1 MEFMRKI
8 IGLLILAFLISAC
21 EPFIEQGQS
30 DAQAQVVVTA
40 TPLPT
45 APAAQR
51 TTYIVEAGD
60 VLEEFVFRGRWLP
73 RDQVELSFEVNGN
86 IRSVNVQRGDT
97 VVAGQVLADLQ
108 IDDLEAQLQT
118 QELNLQSA
126 QRRLNDSGTSSG
138 DTVVQAQFNLA
149 DANLSLD
156 NQIAG
161 YPWTRVENARQ
172 TLEQRERQLE
182 NAQRDYDD
190 AVSHPDTAASQV
202 DQAYES
208 LIQARENL
216 ASAQNDLYD
225 ANVSYYQYDLNV
237 RQQENRVVQAELDL
251 EAAQISGG
259 DADLVDAVIDAQLS
273 VDRTK
278 EQIAQSTLVAPFD
291 GVILE
296 VTIRAADSIQAFT
309 AVITM
314 ALPEPLEIITTLTFT
329 ETQFLQIGQ
338 IGTCEEATREE
349 TRVQCVVRQLPLSNQ
364 DVDQTVRVA
373 ATLPN
378 TLAGGLIDV
387 TMVLRKSLDTLWLPP
402 QAINEFGNRT
412 FVVLQT
418 PEGER
423 VRDVVI
429 GLETD
434 ERVEITSGVEAGDIV
449 VQQ

>member
-1 MEFMRKI
+1 MKLSQRI
-8 IGLLILAFLISAC
+8 IGLVLLAFLIAAC
-21 EPFIEQGQS
+21 EPIIDSQQGQE
-30 DAQAQVVVTA
+30 QQVVVTA

-51 TTYIVEAGD
+51 TTYTVERGD

-73 RDQVELSFEVNGN
+73 RDQMELSFEVNGN
-86 IRSVNVQRGDT
+86 VRSVNVNRGDT

-108 IDDLEAQLQT
+108 IDDLEAQLAS

-126 QRRLNDSGTSSG
+126 QRRLNESGTSSS

-149 DANLSLD
+149 DANLSLE
-156 NQIAG
+156 NQEAG
-161 YPWTRVENARQ
+161 YPWTRVVNAQQ
-172 TLEQRERQLE
+172 TVEQRERQLE

-202 DQAYES
+202 NQTYET
-208 LIQARENL
+208 LIQAKENL
-216 ASAQNDLYD
+216 ESAQRDLYD
-225 ANVSYYQYDLNV
+225 ANVAYYQYNLNV
-237 RQQENRVVQAELDL
+237 QQQENRVRQAELDL
-251 EAAQISGG
+251 EEAQLSGG
-259 DADLVDAVIDAQLS
+259 DADLVDSVIDAQLA

-278 EQIAQSTLVAPFD
+278 EQIAQSTLVAPFA

-296 VTIRAADSIQAFT
+296 VTIRAGDSVQAFT
-309 AVITM
+309 SVITI
-314 ALPEPLEIITTLTFT
+314 ALPRPLEAIATLTFT
-329 ETQFLQIGQ
+329 ETQLLQIGQ
-338 IGTCEEATREE
+338 IGTCEEANREE
-349 TRVQCVVRQLPLSNQ
+349 TRVQCVVRQLPLSNR

-373 ATLPN
+373 ATLP
-378 TLAGGLIDV
+378 TAPQGALIDV
-387 TMVLRKSLDTLWLPP
+387 TMVLRESLDTLWLPP

-434 ERVEITSGVEAGDIV
+434 ERVEITSGVQEGDVV

>member
-1 MEFMRKI
+1 M
-8 IGLLILAFLISAC
+8 IGLVILAILISAC
-21 EPFIEQGQS
+21 EPLIQVGQS
-30 DAQAQVVVTA
+30 QVEQVVVTA

-51 TTYIVEAGD
+51 TTYTVERGD

-73 RDQVELSFEVNGN
+73 RDQMELSFEVNGSV
-86 IRSVNVQRGDT
+86 RSVNVQRGDT

-126 QRRLNDSGTSSG
+126 QRRLNDSGTSSS

-156 NQIAG
+156 NQQAG

-172 TLEQRERQLE
+172 SLERAERQLE

-190 AVSHPDTAASQV
+190 AVSHPDTPASQV

-208 LIQARENL
+208 LIQARESL
-216 ASAQNDLYD
+216 ASVQNDLYD
-225 ANVSYYQYDLNV
+225 ANVTYYQYDLNV
-237 RQQENRVVQAELDL
+237 RQQENRVRQAEMDL
-251 EAAQISGG
+251 QEAQLSGG
-259 DADLVDAVIDAQLS
+259 DADLVDAVIDAQLA
-273 VDRTK
+273 VDRSK
-278 EQIAQSTLVAPFD
+278 EQIAQSTLIAPFD

-296 VTIRAADSIQAFT
+296 VTIRSGDSVQAFT
-309 AVITM
+309 SVITI
-314 ALPEPLEIITTLTFT
+314 ALPEPLEAIATLTFT
-329 ETQFLQIGQ
+329 ETQLLQIGQ
-338 IGTCEEATREE
+338 LGICEEANREE
-349 TRVQCVVRQLPLSNQ
+349 TQVQCVVRQLPLSNR

-378 TLAGGLIDV
+378 SPQGALIDV
-387 TMVLRKSLDTLWLPP
+387 TMILRESLDTLWLPP
-402 QAINEFGNRT
+402 QAINEFGSRT

-434 ERVEITSGVEAGDIV
+434 ERVEILSGVVEGDVI